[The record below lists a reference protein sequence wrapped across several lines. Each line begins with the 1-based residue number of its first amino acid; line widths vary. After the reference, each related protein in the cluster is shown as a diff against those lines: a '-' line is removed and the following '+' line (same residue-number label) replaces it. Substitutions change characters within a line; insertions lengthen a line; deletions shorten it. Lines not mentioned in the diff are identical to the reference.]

1 MTQAFDF
8 HVANFPEFSCGGQIP
23 VPGKYR
29 IDELRPIWVKA
40 SFGVQNISRISPKYQ
55 TAISRSYNSN
65 HGPKVILRLERAGKI
80 ARGTGGPTGVLE
92 AASWRLGDSVIIHFE
107 FFASKKTGWA
117 PPRGAPHHFAKHTSR
132 IPACP
137 SNMQAVSMRAQAP
150 TFVSG
155 VAPAKFGELSV
166 ARFRFLF
173 GIPPQS
179 PRFGPSE

>member
-1 MTQAFDF
+1 M
-8 HVANFPEFSCGGQIP
+8 NFPEFSCGGQIP

-29 IDELRPIWVKA
+29 IDELRHMGKGKFWRPKYL
-40 SFGVQNISRISPKYQ
+40 QNISKISN
-55 TAISRSYNSN
+55 AISRSYNSN